1 VPTSSMPIRRS
12 STPHSL
18 LGVVLGVAAAT
29 SAATSGLVALDIT
42 SSSASA
48 SARAPSSTATGYP
61 ASAPPVTITINTDL
75 NGPIAG
81 TNLLPYQN
89 VWVPQFEKVYPN
101 IHVKIIASAT
111 SGDDQALYDRIIAAQ
126 HANAAPPVNISDSS
140 ILPQLIEQN
149 AGTKITAAEVPLLNE
164 VDPSLLAATNYE
176 AIPFRGSSVVL
187 AYNSQFVK
195 SPPTSLSSLL
205 SWIQANPGKFTYNTP
220 ASGGSGEGFVQAVVN
235 TGIPAAQESIFEN
248 GYKPGL
254 ESDWSNGLKTLAS
267 LKADIYNHGFYPD
280 GNTATLDLLAN
291 GSIWAAP
298 AWSDQATSALG
309 VHQLPPSVKLAQI
322 NPPMP
327 GGPADLMV
335 IKGSPNQQA
344 AFTFINYMLSPA
356 EQELVAKYMKGYPG
370 VEWKYA
376 PEPVLQEFGPIAKTY
391 APAWDAQYT
400 DDLAQKWQN
409 AVAAS

>member
-1 VPTSSMPIRRS
+1 VPTSSIPHWRS
-12 STPHSL
+12 STSRSL
-18 LGVVLGVAAAT
+18 LGILLGTVVA
-29 SAATSGLVALDIT
+29 SSGLVASDIAP
-42 SSSASA
+42 SSASA
-48 SARAPSSTATGYP
+48 TARQAGSGPTGYP
-61 ASAPPVTITINTDL
+61 SGAPPVTITINTDL

-89 VWVPQFEKVYPN
+89 VWVPQFEKIYPN

-111 SGDDQALYDRIIAAQ
+111 SGADQSLYDRIIAAQ
-126 HANAAPPVNISDSS
+126 HANAAPPVDISDSS

-149 AGTKITAAEVPLLNE
+149 VGVKITPAEVPLMKE
-164 VDPSLLAATNYE
+164 VDPTLLAATNYE

-195 SPPTSLSSLL
+195 SPPTSLNSLL
-205 SWIQANPGKFTYNTP
+205 TWIRANPGKFTYNTL

-235 TGIPAAQESIFEN
+235 TGIPGSQESIFEN

-254 ESDWSNGLKTLAS
+254 ESDWANGLKTLAA
-267 LKADIYNHGFYPD
+267 LKPDIYNHGFYPD

-309 VHQLPPSVKLAQI
+309 VHQLPPTVKLAQV
-322 NPPMP
+322 NPPLP

-335 IKGSPNQQA
+335 LKGSPNQLA
-344 AFTFINYMLSPA
+344 AFTFVNYMLSAP
-356 EQELVAKYMKGYPG
+356 EQDLVAKYMKGYPG

-376 PEPVLQEFGPIAKTY
+376 PQPVLKEFGAIAKTF
-391 APAWDAQYT
+391 APAWDGQFT
-400 DDLAQKWQN
+400 DDLAQKWQST
-409 AVAAS
+409 VAAS

>member
-1 VPTSSMPIRRS
+1 VPPTSPIPGFSR
-12 STPHSL
+12 
-18 LGVVLGVAAAT
+18 
-29 SAATSGLVALDIT
+29 
-42 SSSASA
+42 
-48 SARAPSSTATGYP
+48 STAVRLLSVACGMATATAGLTAVDVTPSGASPDAHVEASDAAYYP

-101 IHVKIIASAT
+101 IHVKVIASAN
-111 SGDDQALYDRIIAAQ
+111 SGDDQSLYDRIVAAQ
-126 HANAAPPVNISDSS
+126 HNNAPPPVDISDSS

-149 AGTKITAAEVPLLNE
+149 AGIPITPAEVPLMKY
-164 VDPSLLAATNYE
+164 VDPTLLAATKYE

-195 SPPTSLSSLL
+195 SPPTSLTGLL
-205 SWIQANPGKFTYNTP
+205 SWIQANPGRFTYNTP

-235 TGIPAAQESIFEN
+235 MGIPASQESVFET
-248 GYKPGL
+248 GYKPSL
-254 ESDWSNGLKTLAS
+254 ESDWTKGFTLLSS
-267 LKADIYNHGFYPD
+267 LKPDIYNHGFYPD

-291 GSIWAAP
+291 GSIWVAP
-298 AWSDQATSALG
+298 VWSDEATSAIG
-309 VHQLPPSVKLAQI
+309 VHQLPPSIKLAQV

-335 IKGSPNQQA
+335 LKGTPNAQA
-344 AFTFINYMLSPA
+344 AFTFVNYMLSGP
-356 EQELVAKYMKGYPG
+356 EQKLVAKYMKGYPG

-376 PEPVLQEFGPIAKTY
+376 QESVLKEFGAIAKNY
-391 APAWDAQYT
+391 APAWDAQFT

-409 AVAAS
+409 NVAAG